1 MELQSGNLNFLNDIE
16 SLLKKSFCEKLRCIV
31 FNIESAILNQNNQM
45 LELSAIEI
53 ENFKITGKIFW
64 IHINPRDFISNN
76 LNDLHNERYYAYS
89 EYWEYYVQDSKKKLK
104 NFIDFIGN
112 DSYLISYD
120 IISDYDL
127 LKKELKFWNLPEI
140 EKNRFRSINQIGNK
154 VFELKKKESLLTLE
168 EFYFHY
174 KIYEYP
180 NEIYYNSNLCNC
192 MMNAKLFI
200 HLWDDFYNIYNK
212 LNMID
217 TINIEKQNVQ
227 KIEKEEIKKNID
239 INSFNSEMNNIK
251 EKEIKKEKFIDIKSF
266 NSELGNTN
274 LNEKVNE
281 QAVAYIS
288 NSYNENK
295 DIYLYGGFI
304 LLNNKRIDI
313 KGVVDDETYIK
324 AGAPGAEMFGCIQ
337 LINKAID
344 LKIKIINIISSY
356 TGIKY
361 FAEKIWTTKKKAPV
375 EFIKYIEKIV
385 EMYHIELN
393 FDYIKFELDDNFR
406 KAKIIAND
414 YGNSI
419 NYKKTKEIQKID
431 KIIK

>member
-180 NEIYYNSNLCNC
+180 NEIHYNSNLCNC

-200 HLWDDFYNIYNK
+200 LLRDDFYNIYNK

-251 EKEIKKEKFIDIKSF
+251 EKEIKKK
-266 NSELGNTN
+266 N
-274 LNEKVNE
+274 L
-281 QAVAYIS
+281 S
-288 NSYNENK
+288 T
-295 DIYLYGGFI
+295 
-304 LLNNKRIDI
+304 LNH
-313 KGVVDDETYIK
+313 
-324 AGAPGAEMFGCIQ
+324 
-337 LINKAID
+337 LIPN
-344 LKIKIINIISSY
+344 
-356 TGIKY
+356 
-361 FAEKIWTTKKKAPV
+361 
-375 EFIKYIEKIV
+375 
-385 EMYHIELN
+385 
-393 FDYIKFELDDNFR
+393 
-406 KAKIIAND
+406 
-414 YGNSI
+414 
-419 NYKKTKEIQKID
+419 
-431 KIIK
+431 